1 MKEINEIV
9 ENGKKYFNEE
19 DYSKALEC
27 FNQAIKKS
35 TNQDEKTYI
44 SFQIG
49 KCYFEKGD
57 VKKALKEFT
66 NVYVFEGK
74 KAFANEDKK
83 YFEFFKN
90 NVLDSKKRTQLLDCL
105 STYWFDP
112 DLEIFKRIFEICE
125 INATYKGINAF
136 GYTRRKENLKFLVEN
151 GLNPNEDCGEGYPA
165 IIYQLASNYDS
176 IIYLKEQGADLDLA
190 MKYAIKNNHLAGMCN
205 LMKCGAPKG
214 KNLKI
219 AMELAKENN
228 NLNIIGRL
236 LDLGANPG
244 FINISEVLEK
254 ANNCDIIT
262 ISKLSKIKFNKG
274 LKIIT
279 PRMKKTVRKI
289 GERFEFYRDS
299 FSKELI
305 QEASLALEELYKIY
319 GVEPVPRRDVNN
331 ITKITVKSQTWQE
344 QHEELWQMLVPGQG
358 AASTIQGE
366 LIRIIGKVFCE
377 IYDNGGCNWDD
388 EYEKMLESISEYVL
402 KGKSSNNDK
411 IIECAQNININSD
424 EQELELLNQLIVEW
438 VLENPEPIKLNEVKY
453 NR

>member
-1 MKEINEIV
+1 MQKLINEAQ
-9 ENGKKYFNEE
+9 KYFEE
-19 DYSKALEC
+19 KNYDKALVGFKEAYK
-27 FNQAIKKS
+27 NAE
-35 TNQDEKTYI
+35 NQDKKNNI
-44 SFQIG
+44 SLKIG
-49 KCYFEKGD
+49 ECYFEMKNN
-57 VKKALKEFT
+57 KKALNEFT

-74 KAFANEDKK
+74 KAFSNEDKK

-112 DLEIFKRIFEICE
+112 DLEVFKRIFEICE

-165 IIYQLASNYDS
+165 IIYQLASNYDC

-219 AMELAKENN
+219 AMKLAKENN

-262 ISKLSKIKFNKG
+262 ISKLSKIKFSKG

-319 GVEPVPRRDVNN
+319 GVEPVPRRDINN

-358 AASTIQGE
+358 IASTIQGE
-366 LIRIIGKVFCE
+366 LIRIVGKVSDE
-377 IYDNGGCNWDD
+377 IYRNGGINW
-388 EYEKMLESISEYVL
+388 ENGYQKMLDSIPKYVK
-402 KGKSSNNDK
+402 KGQFDK
-411 IIECAQNININSD
+411 NEQIIKLSKEININSD
-424 EQELELLNQLIVEW
+424 TELELLTQLIVEW
-438 VLENPEPIKLNEVKY
+438 ILANPDLIKLDNVDYKI
-453 NR
+453 